1 MAQSYTRQSTFVDGD
16 TITAALFNDE
26 YNQLENAFTYSSSS
40 ASSTGHRHDGTAGHG
55 GNVHTIGDLDF
66 LNKRAVFVYM
76 REISGLTPKQLSV
89 AMSNVRKHYKEIKKG
104 DCEYYSLFFVESSY
118 E

>member
-1 MAQSYTRQSTFVDGD
+1 MNEMFKKIRRKINSPNEISCMNAIET
-16 TITAALFNDE
+16 LFANID
-26 YNQLENAFTYSSSS
+26 
-40 ASSTGHRHDGTAGHG
+40 
-55 GNVHTIGDLDF
+55 DLDF